1 MMGRNSFFREGEGG
15 ASFSGGA
22 DFSEGQIFRIEERFF
37 MEVNHFTKY
46 RKIGILLQHLLLP

>member
-1 MMGRNSFFREGEGG
+1 MSSTKDFPNDGKEQLFQRRRGGG
-15 ASFSGGA
+15 ASFSGSA

-46 RKIGILLQHLLLP
+46 RK